1 MNFLIELVF
10 LIVLFIIL
18 VANFGVYKLYK
29 KYKNIPNESLK
40 SGFEI
45 AQIISQKYCHTEP
58 HIIKRKGKFLDH
70 YKENRN
76 VIKLSPEVFDGTDLY
91 SAFVSA
97 HLALETENKEQ
108 KTKAFNNYA
117 SFCVLFSYVMLMIG
131 SFLKNTGIIH
141 FGLVLFI
148 FSFLLIIIAS
158 ELYGR
163 KEENLSE
170 IYKFIEENELIKPS
184 DDDIKNIFIILA
196 IMPLAKLP
204 YGFINYFK

>member
-1 MNFLIELVF
+1 MNFLIELIF

-18 VANFGVYKLYK
+18 IANFGVYKIYK
-29 KYKNIPNESLK
+29 KFKNISNESSK

-45 AQIISQKYCHTEP
+45 ARIVSKEYCHTEP

-91 SAFVSA
+91 ASFISA
-97 HLALETENKEQ
+97 HLAIESENREP

-117 SFCVLFSYVMLMIG
+117 SFCVLFSYMMLIAG
-131 SFLKNTGIIH
+131 AFLKNSGIIH

-148 FSFLLIIIAS
+148 LAFFLIIIAS
-158 ELYGR
+158 ALYGR
-163 KEENLSE
+163 REDDLAE
-170 IYKFIEENELIKPS
+170 IYKFIEQNELIKPF
-184 DDDIKNIFIILA
+184 DDDIKNSFIILA
-196 IMPLAKLP
+196 IMPLARLP